1 MRKSDDRA
9 FHFVGFGKKTD
20 DGLDLLRQME
30 RFAVACKAPG
40 LTGIHRS
47 VLSGCG
53 VSARTGTAGGSE
65 KGRVGHPPPFVD
77 RKA

>member
-30 RFAVACKAPG
+30 RFAVACVELDDWIPDPAIRRREG
-40 LTGIHRS
+40 LS
-47 VLSGCG
+47 QAFS
-53 VSARTGTAGGSE
+53 
-65 KGRVGHPPPFVD
+65 
-77 RKA
+77 